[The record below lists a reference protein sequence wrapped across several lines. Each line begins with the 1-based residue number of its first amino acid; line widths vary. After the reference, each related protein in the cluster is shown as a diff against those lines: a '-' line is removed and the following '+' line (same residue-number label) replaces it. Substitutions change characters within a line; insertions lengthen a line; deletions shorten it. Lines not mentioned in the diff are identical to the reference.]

1 MPEKKINKLFI
12 IIPGAVIAVI
22 FFAAVYYK
30 FVYLQKVKTVPK
42 KNYVTQKLLAGT
54 ALKIKG
60 YKRHPIQN
68 FKKFFK
74 SALVKLDISK
84 TDIIKR
90 HIVLNI
96 KAPVNLKNKLK
107 KIKVSFLKYDILVSK
122 NAGFGPIENIFA
134 SEFKKF
140 IIPSKADLKY
150 YSYSVKNNCLCLYFY
165 FKSRLFLKALF
176 IVKGAGESGF
186 TSIKDYADS
195 PKIALDIDDVGYR
208 RSYINS
214 LISLKT
220 PITFAIFPYA
230 PYSKDL
236 DLKLHRLGYET
247 IMHTPMEPVDTAL
260 FPGDGALFIS
270 MDKKEIKR
278 KIFTDLSRL
287 PYIDGANNHEG
298 SLFTSDEKKICAAVS
313 DFKKKGLF
321 FVDSLT
327 DNNSYAYRCAL
338 LQGIP
343 SAQRDVFI
351 DDKPA
356 DGYIEN
362 QLKTAAALADK
373 FKRVI
378 VIGHPRRDTV
388 KTLMSEIPAL
398 KKEGYKFVPLCEFLR

>member
-12 IIPGAVIAVI
+12 IISGAVIAVI
-22 FFAAVYYK
+22 FSAILYYK
-30 FVYLQKVKTVPK
+30 FVYFKTPKTVSK
-42 KNYVTQKLLAGT
+42 KVYRKQELFIKT

-60 YKRHPIQN
+60 YKRHPVEN

-74 SALVKLDISK
+74 KALIKLDIPK

-90 HIVLNI
+90 RIVLNI
-96 KAPVNLKNKLK
+96 KAPVNFKNKLK
-107 KIKVSFLKYDILVSK
+107 KIGVSFLKYDILVSK
-122 NAGFGPIENIFA
+122 NGGFGPIENIFGG
-134 SEFKKF
+134 EFKKF
-140 IIPSKADLKY
+140 IVPSKAGLKY

-165 FKSRLFLKALF
+165 FKSRLFLKAVF
-176 IVKGAGESGF
+176 ILKGVDESGF
-186 TSIKDYADS
+186 TSIKEYAES
-195 PKIALDIDDVGYR
+195 PKIALDIDAVGYR

-214 LISLKT
+214 LLTLKT

-230 PYSKDL
+230 PYSKDI
-236 DLKLHRLGYET
+236 DFKLHRLGYET

-278 KIFTDLSRL
+278 KIYTDISRL

-298 SLFTSDEKKICAAVS
+298 SLFTSDEKKICDAVS
-313 DFKKKGLF
+313 DFKKKDMF
-321 FVDSLT
+321 FLDSLT
-327 DNNSYAYRCAL
+327 DDNSYAYRCAL
-338 LQGIP
+338 RQGIP

-362 QLKTAAALADK
+362 QIKIGAALAK
-373 FKRVI
+373 KYKRVI

>member
-1 MPEKKINKLFI
+1 MPEKKINKLFL
-12 IIPGAVIAVI
+12 IIPVVVIVVI
-22 FFAAVYYK
+22 FSAAVYYK
-30 FVYLQKVKTVPK
+30 FVVLKKRYRERPLLVKP
-42 KNYVTQKLLAGT
+42 
-54 ALKIKG
+54 ALKIKE
-60 YKRHPIQN
+60 YKKHPVKN

-74 SALVKLDISK
+74 KTLIDLKISK
-84 TDIIKR
+84 ADIIKQ
-90 HIVLNI
+90 HIDLNI
-96 KAPVNLKNKLK
+96 KAPVNLKNNLK
-107 KIKVSFLKYDILVSK
+107 RVGVSFLKYNILISK
-122 NAGFGPIENIFA
+122 NGGFGPIENIFND
-134 SEFKKF
+134 EFKKF
-140 IIPSKADLKY
+140 IITSKAGLTY
-150 YSYSVKNNCLCLYFY
+150 YSYAVKNNCLCLYFY
-165 FKSRLFLKALF
+165 FKSKLFLKAVF
-176 IVKGAGESGF
+176 IVKGINESGF
-186 TSIKDYADS
+186 TSIREYAGS

-230 PYSKDL
+230 HYSKDI
-236 DLKLHRLGYET
+236 DLKLHKLGYET

-270 MDKKEIKR
+270 MDKKEIR
-278 KIFTDLSRL
+278 GKISADIKRL

-298 SLFTSDEKKICAAVS
+298 SLFTSDKKKICDAVS
-313 DFKKKGLF
+313 DFKKKSMF
-321 FVDSLT
+321 FMDSLT
-327 DNNSYAYRCAL
+327 DDNSYAYRCAL
-338 LQGIP
+338 KQGIP

-362 QLKTAAALADK
+362 QIKIAAALAKK

-378 VIGHPRRDTV
+378 VIGHPRPDTV